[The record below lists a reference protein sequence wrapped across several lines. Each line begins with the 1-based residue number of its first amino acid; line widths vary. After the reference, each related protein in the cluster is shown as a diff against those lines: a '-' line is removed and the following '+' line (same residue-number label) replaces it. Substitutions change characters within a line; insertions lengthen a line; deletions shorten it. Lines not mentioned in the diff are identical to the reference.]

1 MNIVMRRALSAAF
14 CIWGVLLADVCCAHA
29 QFPDITL
36 PDGHALTP
44 LASGPGTPVDDLAT
58 NVNTDITATSVTAGG
73 MAGGFD
79 PNLAL
84 APDLQQQVSST
95 DGLPLDNGAI
105 SGRYPTLWPG
115 YSNASYGQS
124 YADGSPEGNMLT
136 TLGTLQG
143 TLQASADQQNSQTAE
158 INRLEALETENAD
171 ATGLFQLLEI
181 GNEAAIFVTE
191 EEMKLRNSTNA
202 QLNALV
208 VAESNRQNKRAQ
220 DELLSLGVMTQIAH
234 WDLTQS
240 PIIEPVLPDP
250 PPYTTCGLCQT
261 E

>member
-1 MNIVMRRALSAAF
+1 MNIAMRRALCAALY
-14 CIWGVLLADVCCAHA
+14 IAGVLLADVCCAQA

-36 PDGHALTP
+36 PDGRGLTP
-44 LASGPGTPVDDLAT
+44 MASGPGTPVDDLAT
-58 NVNTDITATSVTAGG
+58 NVNADITATSVTVGG
-73 MAGGFD
+73 MSGGFD

-95 DGLPLDNGAI
+95 DGLPLDNGTI
-105 SGRYPTLWPG
+105 SARYPTLWPG
-115 YSNASYGQS
+115 YGNANYGQS
-124 YADGSPEGNMLT
+124 YANGSPEGNMLT

-143 TLQASADQQNSQTAE
+143 TLQASADQQDSQAAE
-158 INRLEALETENAD
+158 LNRLEALETENAD
-171 ATGLFQLLEI
+171 ATGIFQLLQI
-181 GNEAAIFVTE
+181 GNEAAYFVAE
-191 EEMKLRNSTNA
+191 QEMKLRNSTNA

-208 VAESNRQNKRAQ
+208 VAESNRQNKQAQ
-220 DELLSLGVMTQIAH
+220 DELLSLGVMTQIAQ

>member
-1 MNIVMRRALSAAF
+1 
-14 CIWGVLLADVCCAHA
+14 
-29 QFPDITL
+29 
-36 PDGHALTP
+36 
-44 LASGPGTPVDDLAT
+44 
-58 NVNTDITATSVTAGG
+58 
-73 MAGGFD
+73 MAGGFN

-95 DGLPLDNGAI
+95 DGLPLDNAAI

-115 YSNASYGQS
+115 YSNANYGQS

-143 TLQASADQQNSQTAE
+143 TLQAGANQQDSQAAE
-158 INRLEALETENAD
+158 LIRLEALETENAD
-171 ATGLFQLLEI
+171 ATGIFQLLQI
-181 GNEAAIFVTE
+181 GNEAAYFVAE
-191 EEMKLRNSTNA
+191 QEMKLRNSTNA

-208 VAESNRQNKRAQ
+208 VAESNRQNKQAQ
-220 DELLSLGVMTQIAH
+220 DELLSLGVMTQIAQ

-240 PIIEPVLPDP
+240 PIIEPVLPDA

>member
-1 MNIVMRRALSAAF
+1 MNTAMRRALSAALY
-14 CIWGVLLADVCCAHA
+14 IAGVLLADVCCAYA

-36 PDGHALTP
+36 PDGRGLTP
-44 LASGPGTPVDDLAT
+44 MASGPGTPVDDLAT
-58 NVNTDITATSVTAGG
+58 NVNTDITATSVTVGG
-73 MAGGFD
+73 MSGGFD

-105 SGRYPTLWPG
+105 QGRYPTLWPG

-143 TLQASADQQNSQTAE
+143 TLQASADQQDSQAAE
-158 INRLEALETENAD
+158 LNRLEALETENAD
-171 ATGLFQLLEI
+171 ATGIFQLLQI
-181 GNEAAIFVTE
+181 GNEAAYFVAE
-191 EEMKLRNSTNA
+191 LEMKLRNSTNA

-208 VAESNRQNKRAQ
+208 VAESNRQNKQAQ
-220 DELLSLGVMTQIAH
+220 DELLSLGVMTLIAQ